1 MNQSKLAFLRHALTF
16 LGGTLVSKGLMDE
29 GALNELVGTIIS
41 ITSISWMIFEKMKLK
56 KNEPTV

>member
-1 MNQSKLAFLRHALTF
+1 MNQAKLALLRHALTF

-29 GALNELVGTIIS
+29 GVLNELVGAIIS
-41 ITSISWMIFEKMKLK
+41 ITSISWMIFEKIKLK